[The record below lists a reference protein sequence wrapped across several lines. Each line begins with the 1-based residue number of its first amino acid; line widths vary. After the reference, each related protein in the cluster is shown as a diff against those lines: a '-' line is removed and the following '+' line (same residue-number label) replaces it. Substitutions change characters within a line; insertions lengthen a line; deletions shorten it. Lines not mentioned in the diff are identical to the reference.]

1 MLVILHDMSESD
13 ATEEIGFL
21 LLPEFPIYA
30 LILAVEALRVANQNA
45 GRRLFATRLFTADGK
60 PVAAG
65 SGALLVPDSAIAE
78 VRFCPTVL
86 VVAGNQPTQHLGRS
100 LLAWLRRLDRHG
112 TLLGAIDTG
121 AFALAAAGLLDGYRA
136 TLHWEA
142 ITMFR
147 EEYPEIPVT
156 EQLYVVDRNRIT
168 CAGGMA
174 TVDMMLHLIEER
186 QGHELAEVV
195 TNGFVHRRARH
206 EGEPQRSLAP
216 RGRLGLDPP
225 LQRLVELMEE
235 NLEAPLTPRQL
246 ARRSGMSVRQVE
258 RLFRSRFNESPMRH
272 YLKIRLL
279 AARAH
284 LFYGEMA
291 IQDIG
296 AACGF
301 SAPSVFS
308 RAFRGQFGLSPREFR
323 QQFGTDQLRRFR
335 PDTDQRLGA

>member
-1 MLVILHDMSESD
+1 MVGPSKSPPPEG
-13 ATEEIGFL
+13 AEQIGFL
-21 LLPEFPIYA
+21 ILPEFPIYA
-30 LILAVEALRVANQNA
+30 LIVAIETLRVANQNS
-45 GRRLFATRLFTADGK
+45 GRRLFSWHLFSVDGK
-60 PVAAG
+60 PVKAG
-65 SGALLVPDSAIAE
+65 NGMTMTPEAAIAD
-78 VRFCPTVL
+78 VPYFPTVI
-86 VVAGNQPTQHLGRS
+86 VCAGNRPVQYITSR
-100 LLAWLRRLDRHG
+100 LLNWLRRLDRHG
-112 TLLGAIDTG
+112 ARLGALDTG
-121 AFALAAAGLLDGYRA
+121 AFTLAAAGLLDGYRA

-147 EEYPEIPVT
+147 EEYPDIPVT

-335 PDTDQRLGA
+335 PDMDQRLGA

>member
-1 MLVILHDMSESD
+1 MVGPSKAAAVDGAEQ
-13 ATEEIGFL
+13 IGFL
-21 LLPEFPIYA
+21 ILPEFPIYA
-30 LILAVEALRVANQNA
+30 LIVAIETLRVANQNS
-45 GRRLFATRLFTADGK
+45 GRRLFSWHLFSVDGRAVK
-60 PVAAG
+60 AG
-65 SGALLVPDSAIAE
+65 NGMTMTPEAAIAD
-78 VRFCPTVL
+78 VPYFPTVI
-86 VVAGNQPTQHLGRS
+86 VCAGNRPVQYITSR
-100 LLAWLRRLDRHG
+100 LLNWLRRLDRHG
-112 TLLGAIDTG
+112 ARLGALDTG
-121 AFALAAAGLLDGYRA
+121 AFTLAAAGLLEGYRA

-156 EQLYVVDRNRIT
+156 EQLYVVDRNRLT

-186 QGHELAEVV
+186 HGHELAEVV

-216 RGRLGLDPP
+216 RGQRGLDPP
-225 LQRLVELMEE
+225 LQRVVELMEE
-235 NLEAPLTPRQL
+235 HLEAPLSPRQL

-279 AARAH
+279 AARSH

-291 IQDIG
+291 IQDIA

-308 RAFRGQFGLSPREFR
+308 RAFRGQFGLSPRAFR